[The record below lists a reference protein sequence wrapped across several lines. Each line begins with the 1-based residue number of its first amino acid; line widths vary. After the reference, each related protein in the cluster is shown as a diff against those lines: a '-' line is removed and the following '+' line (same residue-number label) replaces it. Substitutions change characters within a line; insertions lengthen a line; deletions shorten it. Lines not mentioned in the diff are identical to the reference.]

1 MENQVLDQVPYHMAH
16 GYGGGDGA
24 CSFFPGGDHAAAAIN
39 PTNLPWSSSLPASFH
54 STNPAAS
61 LHQVDQELAVCP
73 GSLPPFAP
81 SLYGAGAVYPNP
93 SPAGLMELAGGSAFM
108 GLNRFLRG
116 TDIQGSSASSSLFG
130 TIHAEL
136 GKLTAQEIMDA
147 KALAASK
154 NHSEAE
160 RRRRERINGHLAKLR
175 SMLPNTTKVINTD
188 KASLLAEVIQHVKE
202 LKRQTSEIA
211 EESPLPTEAD
221 EVAVESACDED
232 GKLVARASLCCDD
245 RPDLLPDLIGALKAL
260 RLRVLKAE
268 ITTVGGRVKNVL
280 VVSHAEEQDDDP
292 DDAIG
297 DVDGGHIKQQQ
308 LMAAVQDAL
317 RAVLEQATKH
327 DQSPGGTKR
336 QRTAGL
342 SAAGLL
348 HAGS

>member
-1 MENQVLDQVPYHMAH
+1 MENQVLEVPYHMAH

-24 CSFFPGGDHAAAAIN
+24 CSFFPAGGEHVAAAIN
-39 PTNLPWSSSLPASFH
+39 PTNLPWSLPASFH

-61 LHQVDQELAVCP
+61 LHQDQELTMCP
-73 GSLPPFAP
+73 SSLPLFAP
-81 SLYGAGAVYPNP
+81 SLYGAGAMYPNP

-116 TDIQGSSASSSLFG
+116 SDQGSASSSLFG

-175 SMLPNTTKVINTD
+175 SMLPNTTKTD

-221 EVAVESACDED
+221 EVAVESACDE
-232 GKLVARASLCCDD
+232 GKLVVRASLCCDD

-280 VVSHAEEQDDDP
+280 IVSHAEEQDNEP
-292 DDAIG
+292 EDAINDDG
-297 DVDGGHIKQQQ
+297 DHIKQQQ

-317 RAVLEQATKH
+317 KAVLEQATKH

-342 SAAGLL
+342 SVAGMIE
-348 HAGS
+348 HSSNV